1 MQHQYA
7 PAHRIQNIV
16 KAPKAKDRRQPAAAA
31 AAKKGKGGAGG
42 AVFPPF
48 PKEDLVFRGGRTMPN
63 MSFKTFYLGKGW
75 ASAPLA
81 APRQKLDAAIDA
93 AMSDPGLNGIVAQY
107 FGNAPITT
115 KALPSAVL
123 DVPGQATF
131 DKGDIHNLV
140 KRLFKS
146 GNLAALDLKTTLINF
161 VLPPRAVL
169 SSDGGGNE
177 RVKRVVRAARTRP
190 GTPEAEEEDSRNGL
204 GGYHGSVHIQSPTGG
219 VTVYYAAAVFS
230 DGDNGIPISGWEP
243 WENICATLYHELC
256 EARTDP
262 DVEDAIRTGDLR
274 FIGWNSNS
282 GQEIGDF
289 PIGEAGSD
297 LERVFKRVTI
307 AAEPHTVP
315 IQLMWSNRVHGP
327 EAPGAH
333 AGLAMAAALAGA
345 ATEVISLGPTTA
357 ATTAPTFGNGIVL
370 SPPGNLKDFKEKDSF
385 AKWSSERSKDFD
397 EAIERTQQYLKGL
410 PSQYFNPTRG
420 IPNAP
425 DHAEQ
430 PIKWPGFPRKLENL
444 GLPLDEQFRRAE
456 VISGTSLGRL
466 KSQDEYLEW
475 FVTRGNDGGIVRVD
489 FTCEGPEY
497 WRFLAEHEP
506 KVLLALYQKHI
517 SPDVKLPDLITG
529 KNYNPLNVW
538 NTTRGAMHLIQPSN
552 NLFAEIVIA
561 GDATILRKNAD
572 GSLKTEAQDLIDCAN
587 YGDRGRAS
595 DPHIGDL
602 VNALARDGYVI
613 SLKDPVGLYMSRP
626 RLVGFTTPDKK
637 PISQDWFTV
646 ARGSEEFILRGV
658 FAAPKG
664 SKFTAGDLS
673 IGGVPLRWGG
683 QVAKVIDM
691 GLTGVA
697 YGKGT
702 ISDPAFDCG
711 DPPRT
716 AVMAG
721 AAFTDFHKPTRRM

>member
-1 MQHQYA
+1 MTSQFA
-7 PAHRIQNIV
+7 AAHRIKSIV
-16 KAPKAKDRRQPAAAA
+16 KAPKPKDRRRRPAAAA
-31 AAKKGKGGAGG
+31 AANGAAGG
-42 AVFPPF
+42 APFPPD
-48 PKEDLVFRGGRTMPN
+48 PTEDLVFRGGRTLPN

-75 ASAPLA
+75 ASTPLA
-81 APRQKLDAAIDA
+81 APRQQLDAAIGA
-93 AMSDPGLNGIVAQY
+93 AMSDPGLNDIVAQY

-115 KALPSAVL
+115 NALPSGVL
-123 DVPGQATF
+123 DVPNQATF
-131 DKGDIHNLV
+131 DKTDIHNLV

-146 GNLAALDLKTTLINF
+146 GNLAALDLKTTVLNF

-177 RVKRVVRAARTRP
+177 RVKRVVRAARSRP

-204 GGYHGSVHIQSPTGG
+204 GGYHGSVHIPSPTGG

-262 DVEDAIRTGDLR
+262 DVEDAIRTGDTR

-282 GQEIGDF
+282 GQEIGDH
-289 PIGEAGSD
+289 PIEEAGSD
-297 LERVFKRVTI
+297 LEAVFKRVTI
-307 AAEPHTVP
+307 AAAPNTVP

-327 EAPGAH
+327 EAPGAQ
-333 AGLAMAAALAGA
+333 AGPAMAAATASA
-345 ATEVISLGPTTA
+345 ATKVISLGLTTA
-357 ATTAPTFGNGIVL
+357 ATAPTFGNGIVL
-370 SPPGNLKDFKEKDSF
+370 SPPGNLKDFKDKDSF
-385 AKWSSERSKDFD
+385 AKWSSERSNDFD
-397 EAIERTQQYLKGL
+397 EAIGRTQQYLKGL
-410 PSQYFNPTRG
+410 PSQYFNPTKG

-456 VISGTSLGRL
+456 TVSGTSLGRL
-466 KSQDEYLEW
+466 RFQDEYLEW
-475 FVTRGNDGGIVRVD
+475 FVTRGADGRIVRVD

-497 WRFLAEHEP
+497 WRFLAENEP

-529 KNYNPLNVW
+529 KNYNALNTW

-552 NLFAEIVIA
+552 NLNAEILIA
-561 GDATILRKNAD
+561 GDATVLRKNPD
-572 GSLKTEAQDLIDCAN
+572 GSLKTEAQDLIVCAN
-587 YGDRGRAS
+587 YGDPGRAS

-602 VNALARDGYVI
+602 VNALARDGYAI

-626 RLVGFTTPDKK
+626 RLVGFTTPDQK

-664 SKFTAGDLS
+664 SKFVVGDLS

-683 QVAKVIDM
+683 QLAKVIDM
-691 GLTGVA
+691 GLTGIA

-716 AVMAG
+716 AVTA
-721 AAFTDFHKPTRRM
+721 AAFSDSHKPTRRM